1 MTAYYNEF
9 DKKTAAWLRELIKN
23 GLIADG
29 VVDERSIEDVKP
41 EDLRGFTQCHFFAG
55 IGGWSYALRLA
66 GVPDDFPCWT
76 GSPPCQPFSVAG
88 KQVGFND
95 PRHLAPKF
103 LELIAECKPAIVFG
117 EQVAAAIGK
126 NWLDFVLLDLEAENY
141 TCGAAVLPACSVG
154 APHKRDR
161 LFFAAANALAYNVR
175 TKWNGERICG
185 LEEGNGEKTSGE
197 ATEPSRCCYFD
208 KLAHTSSSRHLQS
221 SSAKN
226 EKREPKFRIFREL
239 PPRFSRYSLSHA
251 SSTPKLGYNA
261 LAYTNDYRQQPS
273 PGSWRDK
280 RNEQGNNFRRRCEA
294 GSTSNTNSKR
304 PQRERA
310 NCDSQ
315 GSEESDFRQAR
326 LCNGARTPKS
336 TVKDKGFWSGADWIG
351 CRDGKFRPVRS
362 GTQPLANGIPARVVR
377 LRGYGNSIVPQV
389 AAEFVDA
396 FLEALHETKNFPQ
409 P

>member
-161 LFFAAANALAYNVR
+161 LFFAAANA
-175 TKWNGERICG
+175 
-185 LEEGNGEKTSGE
+185 
-197 ATEPSRCCYFD
+197 F
-208 KLAHTSSSRHLQS
+208 
-221 SSAKN
+221 
-226 EKREPKFRIFREL
+226 
-239 PPRFSRYSLSHA
+239 
-251 SSTPKLGYNA
+251 
-261 LAYTNDYRQQPS
+261 AYTNDYRQQPS

-315 GSEESDFRQAR
+315 GWEESDFRQAR

-389 AAEFVDA
+389 AAEFVAA

>member
-1 MTAYYNEF
+1 LTAYYNEF
-9 DKKTAAWLRELIKN
+9 DKKTAAWLRGLIKN

-161 LFFAAANALAYNVR
+161 LFFAAANALA
-175 TKWNGERICG
+175 
-185 LEEGNGEKTSGE
+185 
-197 ATEPSRCCYFD
+197 
-208 KLAHTSSSRHLQS
+208 HTSSSRHLQS

-273 PGSWRDK
+273 PGIGRDK

-315 GSEESDFRQAR
+315 GWEESDFRQAR

-336 TVKDKGFWSGADWIG
+336 TVKDKGFWSGTDWIG